1 MPVGVLD
8 KVDAA
13 VQLVEDEAQRPVLGF
28 QGVKVLGA
36 EGEVG
41 GVVAEV
47 IRLGAVR
54 FPAQLQLEVG
64 GAVPQEEELPATVGH
79 VQGAD
84 GREAQG
90 VPVEGGAPVQVQHM
104 DAGVVDGGHRNLPPV
119 FLFASILAQLRGR
132 NNGRIFAN
140 LSKPSRQI
148 RENGV

>member
-36 EGEVG
+36 EGKVG
-41 GVVAEV
+41 GVVTEV

-64 GAVPQEEELPATVGH
+64 GAVPQEEELPATV
-79 VQGAD
+79 
-84 GREAQG
+84 RERTG
-90 VPVEGGAPVQVQHM
+90 VRP
-104 DAGVVDGGHRNLPPV
+104 R
-119 FLFASILAQLRGR
+119 ASR
-132 NNGRIFAN
+132 
-140 LSKPSRQI
+140 
-148 RENGV
+148 

>member
-47 IRLGAVR
+47 IRLG
-54 FPAQLQLEVG
+54 PG
-64 GAVPQEEELPATVGH
+64 S
-79 VQGAD
+79 
-84 GREAQG
+84 GRA
-90 VPVEGGAPVQVQHM
+90 
-104 DAGVVDGGHRNLPPV
+104 
-119 FLFASILAQLRGR
+119 
-132 NNGRIFAN
+132 
-140 LSKPSRQI
+140 
-148 RENGV
+148 